1 MDNKN
6 NKPTD
11 QEILKTSRA
20 VGEIPSA
27 DNLKNRFKA
36 RSIPLETDFT
46 NLIDLAEVGRLAIG
60 QSPSQQSKTPGTGM
74 ELTSD
79 GKLQVKA
86 GAGVDI
92 DNNNRITI
100 KSGHGIKVDGN
111 GISVKPGSGIKVDSN
126 GVNVNIDDFW
136 EEIRNKIMPKGTML
150 PIYGTSKPSTLP
162 TGWEWCDG
170 KDGRPNLNKGKYNL
184 LSGQSSGTDT
194 FWADNKNGD
203 TEINVLF
210 VYYMI
215 KVV

>member
-6 NKPTD
+6 NQPTD

-20 VGEIPSA
+20 ADKIPSA

-36 RSIPLETDFT
+36 RSIPLETDFA

-60 QSPSQQSKTPGTGM
+60 QSPSQQSKTPGAGM

-86 GAGVDI
+86 GEGVDI

-100 KSGHGIKVDGN
+100 KSGHGIKVD
-111 GISVKPGSGIKVDSN
+111 SN
-126 GVNVNIDDFW
+126 GVNVNIDDFC
-136 EEIRNKIMPKGTML
+136 EEILNKIMPKGTML

-162 TGWEWCDG
+162 TGWKWCDG
-170 KDGRPNLNKGKYNL
+170 KDGRPDFNKNKFNL
-184 LSGQSSGTDT
+184 LSGQGSGTDT
-194 FWADNKNGD
+194 FWANNNSGD
-203 TEINVLF
+203 IEINVLY